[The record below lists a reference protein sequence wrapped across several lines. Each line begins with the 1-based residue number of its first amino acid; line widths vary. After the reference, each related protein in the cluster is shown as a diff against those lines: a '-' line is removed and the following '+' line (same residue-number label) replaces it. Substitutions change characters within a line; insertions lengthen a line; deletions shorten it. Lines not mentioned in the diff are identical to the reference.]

1 MYGILN
7 NSILQLAPDKLFVG
21 SSIVYNPTN
30 AQLETTGYKKVVFT
44 EKPICDEG
52 YHAEMSWR
60 ETDKQIRQ
68 EWAIVQNPPEEA
80 GEQDFIEALEDL
92 GVNIND
98 ES

>member
-7 NSILQLAPDKLFVG
+7 NSILQLAPEKLKVG
-21 SSIVYNPTN
+21 SATVYNPTD
-30 AQLETTGYKKVVFT
+30 AQLEAAGYKKVVFT
-44 EKPICDEG
+44 EKPVCEEG

-60 ETDKQIRQ
+60 ETAKQIRQ
-68 EWAIVQNPPEEA
+68 DWAVVQDPPEEA

-92 GVNIND
+92 GVNLND